1 MMFRL
6 ALRIVPV
13 LILLWMLPVLL
24 IRAQPYNDR
33 ATPALVQDNCAMPC
47 FLSIRP
53 GMMTMS
59 DAVSLVGGHEWVA
72 NGPLGFPALIRDA
85 VQFGSVVPR
94 TMIDL
99 RWTENLPE
107 WIDETRNGTLSVE
120 DQRVLGLMIDTRLSL
135 GEIFLAFG
143 EPDEA
148 WYSISGSQQFIYS
161 AWYARQG
168 IFITGQG
175 MCPTR
180 RYYDFPVQV
189 VFRPDMPQILFSEPE
204 AEVC

>member
-1 MMFRL
+1 MFRF
-6 ALRIVPV
+6 ALRCVPV
-13 LILLWMLPVLL
+13 LLVLWMLPVLL
-24 IRAQPYNDR
+24 IRAQPYDDR
-33 ATPALVQDNCAMPC
+33 ANRALVQENCTMPC
-47 FLSIRP
+47 FLHIRP
-53 GMMTMS
+53 GMTTMS

-107 WIDETRNGTLSVE
+107 WIDETQNGTLSVE
-120 DQRVLGLMIDTRLSL
+120 DQRVLGLMINTRLSV

-143 EPDEA
+143 EPDAA
-148 WYSISGSQQFIYS
+148 WYSSAGSQQFAYS
-161 AWYARQG
+161 AWYARPG
-168 IFITGQG
+168 VFVTGQG

-180 RYYDFPVQV
+180 RYYDFNVQV
-189 VFRPDMPQILFSEPE
+189 VFRPDTPQVFQPVPKQ
-204 AEVC
+204 AVC